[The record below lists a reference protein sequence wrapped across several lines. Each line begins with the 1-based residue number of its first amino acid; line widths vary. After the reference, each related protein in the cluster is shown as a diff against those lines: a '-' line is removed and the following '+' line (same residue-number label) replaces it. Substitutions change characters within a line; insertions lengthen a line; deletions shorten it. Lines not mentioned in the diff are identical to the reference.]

1 MKRLN
6 KWPLRELRQFFDI
19 GQTILHIMDSS
30 YWIGLKLSMRMTVYL
45 SVHIMICKKSDEIRW
60 RQVFP
65 ITIVDDIPDNHFVYA
80 CTVEHVMITNRRY
93 IRNIFSYN
101 AI

>member
-1 MKRLN
+1 
-6 KWPLRELRQFFDI
+6 
-19 GQTILHIMDSS
+19 
-30 YWIGLKLSMRMTVYL
+30 MRMTVYL
-45 SVHIMICKKSDEIRW
+45 SVHIMICKKSDETRW

-65 ITIVDDIPDNHFVYA
+65 ITIVDDDIPDNYFVHA
-80 CTVEHVMITNRRY
+80 CTGTCNDYHDFTNRRY